1 MNIAAMTTTTRMS
14 PPSVEERF
22 DSLLVC
28 PDLLAGQMGKR
39 RPGEVAFEES
49 EQNFSRRRL
58 LGVEKAAIAQKRRQA
73 ESEAS
78 FIGRISEQLHSM
90 ILQDIESYTA
100 DIPHLYAKTLGLTD
114 NIPEMLDVLSTRAAS
129 VSRLEPVVASA
140 PWLFDELLHIVNTPK
155 FRRRDSRGRVIP
167 VETLRTALSFL
178 GIENL
183 RMLLPAFVLKRA
195 MPQITDPFPQIKI
208 KTQQF
213 AYGVAV
219 TARTLAPMSDCH
231 PASAFTLGILSTL
244 GRCAVTR
251 QYFKTFE
258 TLHRQMLEEAE
269 KQRQPDV
276 HEALTKIRPQAN
288 YLIALQEEFAD
299 KLTATLFDFMVFQRL
314 PVTNA
319 MAQLSHPTAPVTDPL
334 ARLIQQ
340 ARVYTRVRM
349 LHHTRCIDKD
359 EVRQQLRGQHFA
371 RGALDKLKT
380 VDIFSLPLTFD
391 TDPH

>member
-1 MNIAAMTTTTRMS
+1 MNIASTGVSANTNTPT
-14 PPSVEERF
+14 VEERF
-22 DSLLVC
+22 DSLLVS
-28 PDLLAGQMGKR
+28 PELLAVQMGKR

-58 LGVEKAAIAQKRRQA
+58 LGVEKAAIAEKRRQA

-90 ILQDIESYTA
+90 ILQDIESCIG
-100 DIPHLYAKTLGLTD
+100 DVPELYSKTLGLTD
-114 NIPEMLDVLSTRAAS
+114 DIPALLDVLSTRAAS
-129 VSRLEPVVASA
+129 VSRMEALVASA

-155 FRRRDSRGRVIP
+155 FRRRDSRGKVIP

-195 MPQITDPFPQIKI
+195 MPQITDPFPQIKV

-219 TARTLAPMSDCH
+219 TARTLAPLANCH
-231 PASAFTLGILSTL
+231 PASAFTLGILSPL

-251 QYFKTFE
+251 LYFKTFE

-314 PVTNA
+314 PVTTA
-319 MAQLSHPTAPVTDPL
+319 MAQLSTPAAELTDPL
-334 ARLIQQ
+334 ARVTQQ

-349 LHHTRCIDKD
+349 LHHTRCIDKE
-359 EVRQQLRGQHFA
+359 EVKLQLRAQRFP

-380 VDIFSLPLTFD
+380 VDIFTLPLTFD
-391 TDPH
+391 ADQH